1 MAEEKKNYFTLD
13 GVDYNIEDISNKAK
27 YLVGQL
33 NALNQ
38 DKRSLQ
44 AKIDVVETAEI
55 GFIDKLRAELTVDES
70 EEDKGA

>member
-13 GVDYNIEDISNKAK
+13 GVDYNIEDISSKAK

-38 DKRSLQ
+38 DKRTLQ

-55 GFIDKLRAELTVDES
+55 GFIDKLRAELTVEES